1 MTEVSGPPKT
11 KGMAATLS
19 TQSLVSAW
27 EQFLTDYYKLRIE
40 EAALNYPE
48 TRSVEIDYN
57 DLDRRDPNLAQYL
70 LDHPRASIQSSEEA
84 LRLIEVPVEPR
95 PALRVRVKNL
105 PRQNRYQV
113 RKLRAEHLGKF
124 IAVEGLIKK
133 VVEVRPKLKDA
144 TFQCQRC
151 GAVFNVQQEEQ
162 VLTEPKSCD
171 EGQGGCGRDGPF
183 KLLAEE
189 SKFID
194 SQKLEIQESHED
206 LRGGAQPER
215 ITVYLEEDLTGKLYP
230 GDSIVI
236 NGVFR
241 AQQRRQG
248 SLKLAEFVKVID
260 CVSYEIQQMEFEE
273 IEIKPEDLP
282 EIEKISKT
290 ADVYKTI
297 RDSFAPEIYGME
309 KIKDSLILS
318 LFGGVAKEFK
328 DGSRIRGDIHCLL
341 VGDPGVAKCMRGDT
355 SLALATGERPTIASL
370 VDEALRGAQNAVDD
384 GWWAPLRVPIFSMDS
399 RGRVVVKY
407 TSKAWKRTS
416 PDRMIRLRTRSGRSV
431 EVTPTHPLFMTDG
444 VAIHP
449 RQAAEIRVGDFVAAP
464 RRLPTL
470 PIDVTLA
477 NVPHVPSRSQNAVR
491 LVRPEG
497 NDPAFWHFAG
507 LLLGDGN
514 VTYRPA
520 QGRWWIE
527 FTNETPELNAVFS
540 EQAARL
546 GLHPA
551 SAPKV
556 DSPSRHSWACGVEAS
571 SFLTNLGLGGTA
583 AQKSVPQPLLKAGL
597 REQLAFLSGLLDTDG
612 HIAKS
617 RAQIDFATASHD
629 LATGIQDILLRAG
642 IQSVIH
648 RKAVPGY
655 EQPYWRVLVQGSNA
669 RGLARLLSAKHP
681 GKAQGLRRL
690 VEEQTRANSNVDVVP
705 VYTRFY
711 RDVREGLGLSQ
722 SQCGVPRGTWLG
734 LERGQKNATR
744 STFET
749 VAQTILDVA
758 MEKNDPG
765 YLEAAQR
772 MATLATSDLFWDE
785 VLSVESVAPSEPY
798 VYDLEVPDTHNFI
811 ANGIVNHNSQLLRY
825 LSKLSPRS
833 IYTSGK
839 GTSAAGLTAT
849 AVRDEFGEGQWSLEA
864 GALVLAD
871 KGVACIDELDKMD
884 ENDQSAMHQAMEQQ
898 EISVSKAGISAT
910 LKSRCAV
917 IGAANPKTGR
927 FDDFAPIVQQ
937 INMPPPLLSRFDLIF
952 GLRDRPNKEQDE
964 RIARHILGTHRAGE
978 VHMARQRNPDGSFS
992 EEQEKLLM
1000 QRIQPV
1006 VDEKTLRKYVA
1017 YAKRNFYP
1025 VLTEDAANS
1034 INSFYQTLRNQA
1046 SGTIGITPRQIE
1058 AIIRLA
1064 EASAKI
1070 RLSTEAT
1077 QEDANRAISI
1087 FTEFLKTVGW
1097 NEEAGTIDI
1106 DIIAA
1111 GASSSQQE
1119 RMRKVLEII
1128 RRLNGEAAG
1137 EGAKLGDVLEQAQA
1151 SAPPIPADKV
1161 EEAIRILKERGSIFQ
1176 PRGDRFAPL

>member
-1 MTEVSGPPKT
+1 MPDGSGPPKT

-19 TQSLVSAW
+19 TQSLVAAW
-27 EQFLTDYYKLRIE
+27 EQFLADYSKAHIE

-48 TRSVEIDYN
+48 TRSVEVDYN
-57 DLDRRDPNLAQYL
+57 DLDRRDPTLAQYL
-70 LDHPRASIQSSEEA
+70 LDHPRASIQSAEEA
-84 LRLIEVPVEPR
+84 LKLIEVPVEPR
-95 PALRVRVKNL
+95 PALRIRVKNL
-105 PRQNRYQV
+105 PRVNRYMV

-124 IAVEGLIKK
+124 VAVEGLIKK
-133 VVEVRPKLKDA
+133 VVEVRPKLRDA

-162 VLTEPKSCD
+162 ILTEPKSCD

-183 KLLAEE
+183 KLLTEE

-194 SQKLEIQESHED
+194 SQKIEIQESHED

-248 SLKLAEFVKVID
+248 SLKLAEFVKVVD
-260 CVSYEIQQMEFEE
+260 CVSFEVQQMEFEE
-273 IEIKPEDLP
+273 IEIRPEDIP
-282 EIEKISKT
+282 EIESISKSG
-290 ADVYKTI
+290 DVYRTI
-297 RDSFAPEIYGME
+297 RESFAPEIYGME

-318 LFGGVAKEFK
+318 MFGGVAKEFK

-341 VGDPGVAKCMRGDT
+341 VGDPGVAK
-355 SLALATGERPTIASL
+355 
-370 VDEALRGAQNAVDD
+370 
-384 GWWAPLRVPIFSMDS
+384 
-399 RGRVVVKY
+399 
-407 TSKAWKRTS
+407 
-416 PDRMIRLRTRSGRSV
+416 
-431 EVTPTHPLFMTDG
+431 
-444 VAIHP
+444 
-449 RQAAEIRVGDFVAAP
+449 
-464 RRLPTL
+464 
-470 PIDVTLA
+470 
-477 NVPHVPSRSQNAVR
+477 
-491 LVRPEG
+491 
-497 NDPAFWHFAG
+497 
-507 LLLGDGN
+507 
-514 VTYRPA
+514 
-520 QGRWWIE
+520 
-527 FTNETPELNAVFS
+527 
-540 EQAARL
+540 
-546 GLHPA
+546 
-551 SAPKV
+551 
-556 DSPSRHSWACGVEAS
+556 
-571 SFLTNLGLGGTA
+571 
-583 AQKSVPQPLLKAGL
+583 
-597 REQLAFLSGLLDTDG
+597 
-612 HIAKS
+612 
-617 RAQIDFATASHD
+617 
-629 LATGIQDILLRAG
+629 
-642 IQSVIH
+642 
-648 RKAVPGY
+648 
-655 EQPYWRVLVQGSNA
+655 
-669 RGLARLLSAKHP
+669 
-681 GKAQGLRRL
+681 
-690 VEEQTRANSNVDVVP
+690 
-705 VYTRFY
+705 
-711 RDVREGLGLSQ
+711 
-722 SQCGVPRGTWLG
+722 
-734 LERGQKNATR
+734 
-744 STFET
+744 
-749 VAQTILDVA
+749 
-758 MEKNDPG
+758 
-765 YLEAAQR
+765 
-772 MATLATSDLFWDE
+772 
-785 VLSVESVAPSEPY
+785 
-798 VYDLEVPDTHNFI
+798 
-811 ANGIVNHNSQLLRY
+811 SQLLRY

-952 GLRDRPNKEQDE
+952 SLRDRPNKETDE

-978 VHMARQRNPDGSFS
+978 VHMARKRNPDGSFT
-992 EEQEKLLM
+992 EAQEKLLM
-1000 QRIQPV
+1000 ERIKPV
-1006 VDEKTLRKYVA
+1006 VEEKTLRRYVA
-1017 YAKRNFYP
+1017 YAKRNFFP
-1025 VLTEDAANS
+1025 VLTEEAANA
-1034 INSFYQTLRNQA
+1034 INTFYQTLRNQA

-1058 AIIRLA
+1058 AIIRLT

-1077 QEDANRAISI
+1077 IEDATRAISI

-1128 RRLNGEAAG
+1128 RRLNTESGG
-1137 EGAKLGDVLEQAQA
+1137 EGAKLADVLEQAQG
-1151 SAPPIPADKV
+1151 SAPAIPSDKV

-1176 PRGDRFAPL
+1176 PRGDRYAPL